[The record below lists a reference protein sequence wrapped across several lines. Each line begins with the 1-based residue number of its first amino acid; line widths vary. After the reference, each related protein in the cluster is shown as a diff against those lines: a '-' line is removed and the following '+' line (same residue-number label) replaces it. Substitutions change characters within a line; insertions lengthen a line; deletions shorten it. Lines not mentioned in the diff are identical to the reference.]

1 MTCNKK
7 EMNLSIS
14 VFAMPSCINSNGDIF
29 GGWLLSQMDLA
40 GIIECKK
47 HSPGK
52 YVTIA
57 IDKMKF
63 VKHVSIGQLVKIY
76 SKIEKIGNTSIT
88 IFMKAYV
95 DRLDNEDEIQVTHG
109 LFTYVKIDNERKPI
123 NIHFK
128 TKSL

>member
-1 MTCNKK
+1 MDNPTKS
-7 EMNLSIS
+7 MNLSIS
-14 VFAMPSCINSNGDIF
+14 VFAMPSCIHSNGDIF

-47 HSPGK
+47 YSPGK

-76 SKIEKIGNTSIT
+76 TQVKKVGNTSIT
-88 IFMKAYV
+88 ISMKAVV
-95 DRLDNEDEIQVTHG
+95 DRLNDDEDIEVTNG
-109 LFTYVKIDNERKPI
+109 LFTYVKINDERKPI
-123 NIHFK
+123 TIFHLNK
-128 TKSL
+128 LP

>member
-1 MTCNKK
+1 
-7 EMNLSIS
+7 MNLSIS
-14 VFAMPSCINSNGDIF
+14 VFAMPACINSNGDIF

-40 GIIECKK
+40 GIIECKTY
-47 HSPGK
+47 SPGK

-63 VKHVSIGQLVKIY
+63 VKHVSVGDLVKIY

-95 DRLDNEDEIQVTHG
+95 DRLNNNHKIEVTHG
-109 LFTYVKIDNERKPI
+109 LFTYVKIDNQRNPI
-123 NIHFK
+123 SIDNIV
-128 TKSL
+128 T

>member
-1 MTCNKK
+1 
-7 EMNLSIS
+7 MNLSIS
-14 VFAMPSCINSNGDIF
+14 VFAMPACINSNGDIF

-47 HSPGK
+47 YSSGK

-63 VKHVSIGQLVKIY
+63 VKHVTVGDLVKIY

-95 DRLDNEDEIQVTHG
+95 DRLNNHDEIEVTNG
-109 LFTYVKIDNERKPI
+109 LFTYVKIDNNRKPI
-123 NIHFK
+123 IIK
-128 TKSL
+128 